1 VTISRV
7 TISRVS
13 TTNDSVGRPDDAV
26 VTLVIAGFDVAPYA
40 REALE
45 SVRGQTF
52 PGWHAILIDDH
63 STDGTREI
71 FADAAASDDRFVF
84 VPQPE
89 RRGLGAARNAAL
101 DRVRTPF
108 VGFLDADD
116 VLVPGALE
124 RLVGT
129 LERTGSDFVVGAYAR
144 LRPRSGV
151 EHDADMSTAAIS
163 RTAYEVGTV
172 QPWVAA
178 ATDPERTA
186 TTIEEHPEASGN
198 IVAWSKVSRTD
209 FWVRSGLRFPEGR
222 LYEDQVLAQ
231 AMYARARAF
240 DVIPDVVVHWRV
252 RPDGSSITQ
261 REAELPVLRDALDAM
276 SAGLGVLRE
285 ASATRAVQAR
295 AALILAMDVPRLAS
309 IAREHPDDAYR
320 RALGAFVRDVWDV
333 ADESTRG
340 GVDRDVA
347 VTIDAASL
355 W

>member
-1 VTISRV
+1 MTIGS
-7 TISRVS
+7 VS
-13 TTNDSVGRPDDAV
+13 MTNVPAGRPDDAAL

-40 REALE
+40 RDALE
-45 SVRGQTF
+45 SIRAQTF
-52 PGWHAILIDDH
+52 PGWRAILIDDH

-71 FADAAASDDRFVF
+71 FAHAAASDDRFTF

-89 RRGLGAARNAAL
+89 HRGLGAARNAGL

-129 LERTGSDFVVGAYAR
+129 LERTGSDFVMGAYAR
-144 LRPRSGV
+144 LQPRSVV
-151 EHDADMSTAAIS
+151 EHDADMSTATIS
-163 RTAYEVGTV
+163 RIAYEVGGV
-172 QPWVAA
+172 QPWVVA
-178 ATDPERTA
+178 ATDPERSA
-186 TTIEEHPEASGN
+186 TTIEQHPAASGN
-198 IVAWSKVSRTD
+198 VVAWSKLSRTG

-222 LYEDQVLAQ
+222 LYEDQVVAQ
-231 AMYARARAF
+231 AMYVRARAF

-276 SAGLGVLRE
+276 GAGLGLLRE

-309 IAREHPDDAYR
+309 IARGHPDDAYR

-333 ADESTRG
+333 ADDSTRATL
-340 GVDRDVA
+340 DADTATTVA
-347 VTIDAASL
+347 AVSL